1 MLTQCWRTLLRA
13 TDAVVRLGQ
22 GKRGQ
27 RPRGYER
34 GAVVT
39 VAIACSLVALAGLMP
54 APAPVAATHV
64 TATRGASASP
74 VTVAAP
80 LTLPA
85 GFQKIKHIV
94 FIIKENRSFDHY
106 FGLFP
111 GAVGASVGRTSSGEL
126 IPLRVA
132 PDQVSPDPAHSAQAA
147 YVAYDHGRMD
157 RFDLIPGAVDLG
169 VDNAYTQMRERDIS
183 DYWAYARRFTL
194 DDHFFSTIMGPSLPN
209 HLVTIAAQS
218 ANVNSNPA
226 FVNSPSYND
235 TSWGCD
241 APAGTFVTTLSPAGR
256 QGRTAPCVDI
266 ATLADRLNA
275 KRIAWRYY
283 APPEHAAG
291 YIWSTFDAI
300 RHIRYGSQWR
310 SNVVPWGLFETQ
322 VARGRLAPVTWLVT
336 DAAHSEHPPASSCL
350 GQDAT
355 VAEVNAIMR
364 SPFWASTA
372 IFVTWDDFGGFYDHV
387 APPQVNQ
394 LGLGPRVP
402 TIVISPYARRGYVDH
417 TPYDFTSLLRFVE
430 ERFGLAPLTAR
441 DARGPAL
448 ANSFNMAAAPSQPVM
463 LQPQQCP
470 LIPGVGINGA
480 ARGKRADN
488 VILLRG
494 APVIMHIVGGDHTL
508 LLVLRTPTATGTY
521 VVTPATRVL
530 GRGGRPLDPAA
541 LQVGDIVLGSPTTLQ
556 DESAESVTLDG
567 RVARVDASRGTL
579 TLAVRTVLQPS
590 DARQSGG
597 QVQLQAVGVVVSQ
610 ETVVVI
616 RGREA
621 DLAALRPGMAVYAT
635 GALHQT
641 SHLLTL
647 TSSIVTHN
655 PPKPSAGLVH

>member
-1 MLTQCWRTLLRA
+1 
-13 TDAVVRLGQ
+13 
-22 GKRGQ
+22 
-27 RPRGYER
+27 
-34 GAVVT
+34 
-39 VAIACSLVALAGLMP
+39 MP
-54 APAPVAATHV
+54 VSAPVAATHI
-64 TATRGASASP
+64 TATGASP
-74 VTVAAP
+74 VTVTAP
-80 LTLPA
+80 ATLPA

-111 GAVGASVGRTSSGEL
+111 GADGASVGRTSSGEL
-126 IPLRVA
+126 VPLRVA
-132 PDQVSPDPAHSAQAA
+132 PDQVSPDPAHSAQSA

-169 VDNAYTQMRERDIS
+169 VDDAYTQMRERDIP

-226 FVNSPSYND
+226 FVNSPAYND

-241 APAGTFVTTLSPAGR
+241 AAAGTFVTTLSPARR
-256 QGRTAPCVDI
+256 QGHTAPCFDI

-275 KRIAWRYY
+275 KHIAWRYY
-283 APPEHAAG
+283 APPEHQAG

-322 VARGRLAPVTWLVT
+322 VARGHLAPVTWLVT

-355 VAEVNAIMR
+355 VSEVNAIMR

-372 IFVTWDDFGGFYDHV
+372 IFVTWDDFGGFFDHV

-441 DARGPAL
+441 DAHGPTL
-448 ANSFNMAAAPSQPVM
+448 ANSFNMAAAPSPPVI

-480 ARGKRADN
+480 ATGKRADN

-494 APVIMHIVGGDHTL
+494 APVIARIVGHDHTL
-508 LLVLRTPTATGTY
+508 LLVLRSATATGTY

-556 DESAESVTLDG
+556 DESAEGVTLDG
-567 RVARVDASRGTL
+567 RVTRVDPARGLL

-590 DARQSGG
+590 DARQVGG
-597 QVQLQAVGVVVSQ
+597 QVQLQAVGIVVSQ

-616 RGREA
+616 RERRA
-621 DLAALRPGMAVYAT
+621 DLAALRPGQAVYAT
-635 GALHQT
+635 GALHQA

-647 TSSIVTHN
+647 TSSIVAHN

>member
-1 MLTQCWRTLLRA
+1 MRQRRRTIVGAMNMDRVTLAEQGTRGRR
-13 TDAVVRLGQ
+13 VR
-22 GKRGQ
+22 R
-27 RPRGYER
+27 RGYGR

-39 VAIACSLVALAGLMP
+39 TAVACSLVALAVLMP
-54 APAPVAATHV
+54 TSAPIAATRTTGTNSPHIAAAPA
-64 TATRGASASP
+64 
-74 VTVAAP
+74 
-80 LTLPA
+80 TLPA

-111 GAVGASVGRTSSGEL
+111 GANGASVGRTSTSEL
-126 IPLRVA
+126 VPLRVA
-132 PDQVSPDPAHSAQAA
+132 PDQVSPDLSHSAQSA
-147 YVAYDHGRMD
+147 YLAYDHGRMD

-169 VDNAYTQMRERDIS
+169 VDNAYTQMRERDIP

-226 FVNSPSYND
+226 FVNSPAYND

-241 APAGTFVTTLSPAGR
+241 APAGTFVTTLSPARR
-256 QGRTAPCVDI
+256 QGRTFPCFDI

-275 KRIAWRYY
+275 KHIAWRYY
-283 APPEHAAG
+283 APPQHQAG

-300 RHIRYGSQWR
+300 RHVRYGPQWR

-441 DARGPAL
+441 DARGPTL
-448 ANSFNMAAAPSQPVM
+448 ANSFNMAAAPSPPVI

-470 LIPGVGINGA
+470 LIPGVGINGGA
-480 ARGKRADN
+480 AGKRAEN
-488 VILLRG
+488 VVLLRG
-494 APVIMHIVGGDHTL
+494 APVIVRIVGGAHTL
-508 LLVLRTPTATGTY
+508 LLVLRSVTATGTY
-521 VVTPATRVL
+521 LVTPATRVL

-541 LQVGDIVLGSPTTLQ
+541 LQVGDIVLGSPTALQ
-556 DESAESVTLDG
+556 DESAEGVTLDG
-567 RVARVDASRGTL
+567 RVTRVDAARGTL

-597 QVQLQAVGVVVSQ
+597 QVLLQAVGVVVSQ

-621 DLAALRPGMAVYAT
+621 DLAALHPGMAIYAT
-635 GALHQT
+635 GALHQA

-647 TSSIVTHN
+647 TSSIVAHN
-655 PPKPSAGLVH
+655 PPNPAVGLVH